1 MKPSNTHSK
10 KNNTDTLIVIKP
22 DAVRK
27 NVIGSILKR
36 FEDEGF
42 RIKELLML
50 RLSREEAEEFY
61 SVHRDKPFF
70 SELVQFIT
78 SGSVVA
84 AILEDTSSDGIDAI
98 TRVRRIIG
106 ATDPSKAEKGTIRS
120 LYGSSITENA
130 IHASDSVDSFE
141 RESRVIFGRKEQWC
155 SSSDCG

>member
-1 MKPSNTHSK
+1 MQAGKSDK
-10 KNNTDTLIVIKP
+10 TLIVIKP

-42 RIKELLML
+42 RIRELRML
-50 RLSREEAEEFY
+50 RLSKEDAEEFY

-70 SELVQFIT
+70 NELVQFIT

-84 AILEDTSSDGIDAI
+84 AILEDESSRGGDDGDMDAI
-98 TRVRRIIG
+98 AKVRKIIG
-106 ATDPSKAEKGTIRS
+106 ATNPSKAEEGTIRR

-130 IHASDSVDSFE
+130 IHASDSIESFE
-141 RESRVIFGRKEQWC
+141 REAKVIFNDRK
-155 SSSDCG
+155 

>member
-1 MKPSNTHSK
+1 MQAGRKSDK
-10 KNNTDTLIVIKP
+10 TLIVIKP

-42 RIKELLML
+42 RIRELRML
-50 RLSREEAEEFY
+50 RLSKEDAEEFY

-70 SELVQFIT
+70 NELVQFIT

-84 AILEDTSSDGIDAI
+84 AILEDESSSSGGDNMDAI
-98 TRVRRIIG
+98 AKVRKIIG
-106 ATDPSKAEKGTIRS
+106 ATNPSKAEEGTIRR

-130 IHASDSVDSFE
+130 IHASDSIESFE
-141 RESRVIFGRKEQWC
+141 REAKVIFNDRK
-155 SSSDCG
+155 

>member
-1 MKPSNTHSK
+1 MQAGSK
-10 KNNTDTLIVIKP
+10 SDKTLIVIKP

-42 RIKELLML
+42 RIRELRML
-50 RLSREEAEEFY
+50 RLSKEDAEEFY

-70 SELVQFIT
+70 NELVQFIT

-84 AILEDTSSDGIDAI
+84 AILEDESSRGGDDGDMDAI
-98 TRVRRIIG
+98 AKVRKIIG
-106 ATDPSKAEKGTIRS
+106 ATNPSKAEEGTIRR

-130 IHASDSVDSFE
+130 IHASDSIESFE
-141 RESRVIFGRKEQWC
+141 REAKVIFNDRK
-155 SSSDCG
+155 

>member
-1 MKPSNTHSK
+1 MQAGKSDK
-10 KNNTDTLIVIKP
+10 TLIVIKP

-42 RIKELLML
+42 RIRELRML
-50 RLSREEAEEFY
+50 RLSKEDAEEFY

-70 SELVQFIT
+70 NELVQFIT

-84 AILEDTSSDGIDAI
+84 AILEDESSCDGDIDAI
-98 TRVRRIIG
+98 AKVRKIIG
-106 ATDPSKAEKGTIRS
+106 VTNPSKAEEGTIRR

-130 IHASDSVDSFE
+130 IHASDSIESFE
-141 RESRVIFGRKEQWC
+141 REAKVIFNDGK
-155 SSSDCG
+155 

>member
-1 MKPSNTHSK
+1 MQAGKSDK
-10 KNNTDTLIVIKP
+10 TLIVIKP

-42 RIKELLML
+42 RIRELRML
-50 RLSREEAEEFY
+50 RLSKEDAEEFY

-70 SELVQFIT
+70 NELVQFIT

-84 AILEDTSSDGIDAI
+84 AILEDESSCCCGGGDGDMDAI
-98 TRVRRIIG
+98 AKVRKIIG
-106 ATDPSKAEKGTIRS
+106 ATNPSKAEEGTIRR

-130 IHASDSVDSFE
+130 IHASDSIESFE
-141 RESRVIFGRKEQWC
+141 REAKVIFNDRK
-155 SSSDCG
+155 